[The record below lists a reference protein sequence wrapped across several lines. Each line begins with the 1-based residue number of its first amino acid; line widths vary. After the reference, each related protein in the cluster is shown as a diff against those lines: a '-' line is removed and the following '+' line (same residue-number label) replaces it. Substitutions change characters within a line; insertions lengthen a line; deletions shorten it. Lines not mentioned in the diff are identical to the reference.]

1 MRRTSAQTATTIWLL
16 TVSFA
21 WGQTQTLNARIQKLV
36 PFAENER
43 VQAAFNVHDY
53 AQVEQILAAVPANEA
68 TRPEILAVQGALA
81 FVAGD
86 MHAAAGYFTA
96 ANDLKSLSNA
106 DSFTWSMALV
116 KLGDNAGSRR
126 VLSRL
131 HTAEPGNALYIY
143 WLGKI
148 DYGERRYADAIAK
161 LQQALQLDANST
173 RTWDSLG
180 LAYDMQGE
188 MDQAREAFEKAVTL
202 NRASQHPSP
211 WPPHNLGYLLLRA
224 GRPLE
229 AEASLRES
237 LKYDPT
243 FVDAHYHLGRTLEK
257 LQRNAE
263 AVVQYKFAVD
273 GDPAA
278 TDACYSLAM
287 LYRKLNR
294 EQDSVA
300 MFAEYKRRK
309 KTNDSPPVPDP
320 EK

>member
-1 MRRTSAQTATTIWLL
+1 MRWTSAQTATAIWLV
-16 TVSFA
+16 TVSYA
-21 WGQTQTLNARIQKLV
+21 WGQAETLNARIQHLV
-36 PFAENER
+36 PIAENDR
-43 VQAAFNVHDY
+43 VQAAFMVHDY
-53 AQVEQILAAVPANEA
+53 ARVQQILAAVPANEA
-68 TRPEILAVQGALA
+68 TRPEILAVEGALA
-81 FVAGD
+81 FVDGD
-86 MHAAAGYFTA
+86 MHAAARYFTS
-96 ANDLKSLSNA
+96 ANDLKPLGAA
-106 DSFTWSMALV
+106 DSFTWAMALV
-116 KLGDNAGSRR
+116 KLGDDAGSRR

-131 HTAEPGNALYIY
+131 HTADPGNALYIY

-161 LQQALQLDANST
+161 LQQALQLDANSA

-188 MDQAREAFEKAVTL
+188 MDHAREAFEKAVTL

-229 AEASLRES
+229 AEANLRES

-257 LQRNAE
+257 LQRYDD
-263 AVVQYKFAVD
+263 AVEQYKLAVE

-294 EQDSVA
+294 DQDSAA
-300 MFAEYKRRK
+300 MFAEYKRRN
-309 KTNDSPPVPDP
+309 KTNDSPAVPDP
-320 EK
+320 ER